1 MIESAA
7 RWESPDDF
15 ARRRGLHPVNTDH
28 LRIAEFRAKV
38 RAAGEGWV
46 GGGRPGELVELLA
59 KAAAGDPEL
68 ARLVRVGGQLVE
80 DFLDGFRHNEAV
92 RQDSVGVPPRD
103 LVGDLIDGRPIA
115 QDVLDGMAANYLVT
129 VVRAPDQGAV
139 ALRDAAGPDALVTTR
154 EGVLVLLAPDIGDE
168 HTERAVGQL
177 SRWLAGSGWIATAR
191 RARAEIAAGFAE
203 ASEVLRLVVAGRRPS
218 GVYSLADVLVEYA
231 VTQHE
236 EVAANLASVIKPLRS
251 HPVLWETLTALIDA
265 DYNRNKAAKSLF
277 IHRSTLDYR
286 LQRVQQITG
295 FDPTSGRGAQVL
307 IAAMIVDATR

>member
-1 MIESAA
+1 MIESTA
-7 RWESPDDF
+7 RWESPDEF

-46 GGGRPGELVELLA
+46 GGGRPGELVELLS

-80 DFLDGFRHNEAV
+80 DFLDGFRHREAV
-92 RQDSVGVPPRD
+92 RQDTAATPPRD
-103 LVGDLIDGRPIA
+103 LVADLVDGRPIA
-115 QDVLDGMAANYLVT
+115 PEVLDGLAPRYLIT
-129 VVRAPDQGAV
+129 VVRGQDQGA
-139 ALRDAAGPDALVTTR
+139 AELREVAGPGALVANR
-154 EGVLVLLAPDIGDE
+154 DGVLVLLAPDLGDE
-168 HTERAVGQL
+168 HAELTVGQL
-177 SRWLAGSGWIATAR
+177 SRWLAGGWMTTAR
-191 RARAEIAAGFAE
+191 RARGEIPEGFAE
-203 ASEVLRLVVAGRRPS
+203 ATEVLRLVVAGRRPS
-218 GVYSLADVLVEYA
+218 GVYNMSDVLVEYA

-236 EVAANLASVIKPLRS
+236 EVAASLASVIKPLRS
-251 HPVLWETLTALIDA
+251 HPVLWETLTALVDA

-295 FDPTSGRGAQVL
+295 FDPTSGREAQVL
-307 IAAMIVDATR
+307 IVAMIADATR